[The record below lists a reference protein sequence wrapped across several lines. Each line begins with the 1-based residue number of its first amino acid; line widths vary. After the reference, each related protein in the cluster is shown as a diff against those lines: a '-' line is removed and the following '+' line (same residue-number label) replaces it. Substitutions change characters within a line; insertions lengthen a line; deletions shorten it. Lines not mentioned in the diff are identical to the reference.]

1 MPGYPRVIMSVV
13 EGWLVLTPKKHVY
26 FYSEHCCDPLVLELP
41 WSQLEEAEKLSNF
54 LNSFNLNP
62 RPHPVDEIVEL
73 KVVAQLDKLKGWF
86 EEHSPE
92 QSNADPAPA
101 QSAAST

>member
-1 MPGYPRVIMSVV
+1 MAVV

-41 WSQLEEAEKLSNF
+41 WSQLQEAEKLTSF
-54 LNSFNLNP
+54 LNSFDLNP

-73 KVVAQLDKLKGWF
+73 KVVTQPDKLKRWF
-86 EEHSPE
+86 DEHSPE
-92 QSNADPAPA
+92 QSDTDQAQAQTAQAMAD
-101 QSAAST
+101 